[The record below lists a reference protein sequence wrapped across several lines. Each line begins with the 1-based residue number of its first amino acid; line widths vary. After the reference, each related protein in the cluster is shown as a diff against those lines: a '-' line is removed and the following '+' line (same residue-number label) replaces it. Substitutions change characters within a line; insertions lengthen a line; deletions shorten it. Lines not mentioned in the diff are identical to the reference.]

1 MSPFIF
7 RPARTLKA
15 TCLPVILLLLTS
27 LYEPCLGQNAYVR
40 REGSLLRDST
50 GRMLLLRGLNYVNKD
65 RKNKYLNLIKDEAFV
80 KMRSWGYNAVRL
92 GVNWSALEPSPG
104 SYDSIYLHDLDT
116 RLQYAKQ
123 QGIYVI
129 LDMHQDLFSEKFGN
143 GAPLWATLDEDKPH
157 YTGGTWSDAYYISLA
172 VQAAFDNF
180 WNNTPAST
188 GTGVQDHY
196 IKTWTMLAA
205 RYRHD
210 KNIVGFDVM
219 NEPFAGSAAVE
230 ALQAMIA
237 EVTNFLNQKNTGK
250 QYTAKEISAMWMD
263 EKGKSFILKTLSGRE
278 VFIRVLQQMEPT
290 YRFFEEN
297 RLLPFYR
304 KLAAAIRKVNKEHIL
319 FWEPSVSSN
328 NGIPSYL
335 SPVTEA
341 GNQQGYMPHFYDI
354 VLDSE
359 QAGEADPGRLS
370 FMFAQLRY
378 TMQKLQLP
386 TLIGEWGA
394 FYGGDQRVV
403 NAAAIMAA
411 GIDALL
417 AGDFYWDYFV
427 GLENQAYFKE
437 VLLRPYMQATA
448 GKIIKQVAGKNS
460 LLLTWQEDGIS
471 KADNLIFVPASKNL
485 KITGKVKYT
494 KLQLNNGGGCLLKIA
509 PLKKTGT
516 RTIKIYWKK

>member
-1 MSPFIF
+1 
-7 RPARTLKA
+7 
-15 TCLPVILLLLTS
+15 
-27 LYEPCLGQNAYVR
+27 
-40 REGSLLRDST
+40 
-50 GRMLLLRGLNYVNKD
+50 MLILRGLNYVNKD
-65 RKNKYLNLIKDEAFV
+65 QKNKYLNLIKDEAFV
-80 KMRSWGYNAVRL
+80 KMRSWGYNAVRM

-104 SYDSIYLHDLDT
+104 QYNSIYLHDLDE

-123 QGIYVI
+123 HGIYVI

-157 YTGGTWSDAYYISLA
+157 YTGGTWSDAYYISPA
-172 VQAAFDNF
+172 VQTTFDNF

-196 IKTWTMLAA
+196 IKTWAMLAA

-219 NEPFAGSAAVE
+219 NEPFIGSAVRE
-230 ALQAMIA
+230 ALQAMIT
-237 EVTNFLNQKNTGK
+237 EVTKFLNQKNTGK
-250 QYTAKEISAMWMD
+250 TYTVEEVAAMWMD
-263 EKGKSFILKTLSGRE
+263 EKGKSFILKTLSGKE
-278 VFIRVLQQMEPT
+278 VFISALQQMEPT

-304 KLAAAIRKVNKEHIL
+304 KLAVAIRKVNKEHIL

-335 SPVTEA
+335 SPVPEA
-341 GNQQGYMPHFYDI
+341 GSQQGYMPHFYDI
-354 VLDSE
+354 VLDTD
-359 QAGEADPGRLS
+359 QAGEADPDRLS
-370 FMFAQLRY
+370 YMFTQLRY

-394 FYGGDQRVV
+394 FYGGDQHVIG
-403 NAAAIMAA
+403 AATIMAA
-411 GIDALL
+411 GIDSLL
-417 AGDFYWDYFV
+417 TGDFYWDYFN

-437 VLLRPYMQATA
+437 VLQRPYTQVAA
-448 GKIIKQVAGKNS
+448 GKIIKQVAGKKS
-460 LLLTWQEDGIS
+460 LLLTWQEDGVI
-471 KADNLIFVPASKNL
+471 KADNIIFVPASKDL
-485 KITGKVKYT
+485 KIMGKARYS
-494 KLQLNNGGGCLLKIA
+494 KLQLNNGGGCLLRIA
-509 PLKKTGT
+509 PLRRPST